1 MPPAMSLLNNS
12 SDTVKLARELRHK
25 RDQLEELMKK
35 NVLTTG
41 VNESSNSGGR
51 TKNNNR
57 SWCEVTNPGQELYK
71 LGDQVTRLKEE
82 LERISQPVVTNG
94 GENQSLT
101 GQISQL
107 SVSVNQLY
115 SGVWSLQR
123 DVSQISDRL
132 AVLERTER
140 RPSQADPPPP
150 QPPPAWDSHQHFS
163 PFPSSELWNSLQASP
178 GFNNPLHL
186 TEMFPPNFQISETDS
201 GVSSGALNNTRE
213 PPGVRANNYYDN
225 FRSFSRQNRLAGS
238 SQQSPQSSEPQP
250 ANNVNNARPRRKYKI
265 NREHNKDSGDQ
276 SNLRR
281 RAAEGANPVL
291 AANTYT
297 SPTTH
302 PATDSLASNI
312 YSQVGALIQ
321 QHDRAP
327 ELLARLLQ
335 DLTLLGQQEP
345 RNNMNNIDLDTSSF
359 TSEET
364 RDTRETDNTRQA
376 GRHLQSR
383 SKVAGKRFTPGQSV
397 TTTGPCWSPV
407 WSPVAGAVTGAVAV
421 PKNQQKNLIS
431 RERDSRRVGGWR
443 ERERRPRNMQ
453 DREDQADQEGFINIQ
468 LELPEE
474 QQSLQHVHSQSQSQ
488 SMSDMAETEDLAE
501 ADQSQDITTRD
512 LWAHH
517 HPHHQEEERELSP
530 SHDSRE
536 IFQAEGVFP
545 VRENHSHLGLDRVP
559 IRLPSTTANSTSW
572 VGLSP
577 VGGN

>member
-35 NVLTTG
+35 NVLPTG
-41 VNESSNSGGR
+41 VNESSHTGGR
-51 TKNNNR
+51 SKNNNR

-82 LERISQPVVTNG
+82 LERLSQPVATS
-94 GENQSLT
+94 GESQSLT
-101 GQISQL
+101 AQISQL

-123 DVSQISDRL
+123 EVGQISERL
-132 AVLERTER
+132 TALERTER
-140 RPSQADPPPP
+140 RPSQAEPPA

-186 TEMFPPNFQISETDS
+186 TEMFPPNFHISETDS
-201 GVSSGALNNTRE
+201 GVSSGALNNQVS
-213 PPGVRANNYYDN
+213 PGVRANNYYDN

-281 RAAEGANPVL
+281 RAEGANPVL

-302 PATDSLASNI
+302 PTTDSLATNI

-335 DLTLLGQQEP
+335 DLTLLGQQES
-345 RNNMNNIDLDTSSF
+345 RNNMNIDLDTSSF

-364 RDTRETDNTRQA
+364 RETDNTRQA
-376 GRHLQSR
+376 SRHLQSR

-397 TTTGPCWSPV
+397 TAGPCWSPV
-407 WSPVAGAVTGAVAV
+407 WSPVVPGTMAGTV
-421 PKNQQKNLIS
+421 PGPWLCP
-431 RERDSRRVGGWR
+431 RTSRR
-443 ERERRPRNMQ
+443 
-453 DREDQADQEGFINIQ
+453 
-468 LELPEE
+468 
-474 QQSLQHVHSQSQSQ
+474 
-488 SMSDMAETEDLAE
+488 T
-501 ADQSQDITTRD
+501 
-512 LWAHH
+512 
-517 HPHHQEEERELSP
+517 
-530 SHDSRE
+530 
-536 IFQAEGVFP
+536 
-545 VRENHSHLGLDRVP
+545 
-559 IRLPSTTANSTSW
+559 
-572 VGLSP
+572 
-577 VGGN
+577 